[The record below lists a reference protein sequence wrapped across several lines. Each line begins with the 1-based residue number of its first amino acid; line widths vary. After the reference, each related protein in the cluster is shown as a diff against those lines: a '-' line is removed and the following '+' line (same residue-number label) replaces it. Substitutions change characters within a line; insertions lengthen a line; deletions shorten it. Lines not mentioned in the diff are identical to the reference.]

1 MENKS
6 ILVVED
12 DSMTR
17 MIISRIAHSVVD
29 KVIEAKNG
37 DEAIDYL
44 KNVELVNLP
53 SLLLVDVYMPY
64 MDGIVFCRKLKEL
77 NLFPLERVII
87 VSAADRKVER
97 DAIEE
102 LGIGGFLQK
111 PFSPSEVRQELT
123 SRL

>member
-1 MENKS
+1 MQNKS

-17 MIISRIAHSVVD
+17 MIISRIARTVVN
-29 KVIEAKNG
+29 KVIEANNG
-37 DEAIDYL
+37 DEALTYL
-44 KNVELVNLP
+44 KNVEPVNLP
-53 SLLLVDVYMPY
+53 SLLMVDIYMPY

-87 VSAADRKVER
+87 ISAADRKVER

-111 PFSPSEVRQELT
+111 PFSPNKLRQELS

>member
-102 LGIGGFLQK
+102 LGIGRFLQK